1 MPLAAGKFFKLLK
14 NNFCLQSS
22 KFSVKY
28 FLKPA
33 EINGD
38 CIFYLNGQRAGV
50 KDTSCSYKHNVHNL
64 FFPKKF
70 LDLDVL
76 KAVKPFLLLVGFR
89 RILNYTEQMLKQ
101 MDTVFWKSGKKYLIR
116 KCHAIVSS

>member
-1 MPLAAGKFFKLLK
+1 MSVPLTAEKIFALQN

-38 CIFYLNGQRAGV
+38 RIFYLNGQRV
-50 KDTSCSYKHNVHNL
+50 RVRDNFSCIIVTCAS
-64 FFPKKF
+64 FFSP
-70 LDLDVL
+70 
-76 KAVKPFLLLVGFR
+76 R
-89 RILNYTEQMLKQ
+89 
-101 MDTVFWKSGKKYLIR
+101 
-116 KCHAIVSS
+116 SS